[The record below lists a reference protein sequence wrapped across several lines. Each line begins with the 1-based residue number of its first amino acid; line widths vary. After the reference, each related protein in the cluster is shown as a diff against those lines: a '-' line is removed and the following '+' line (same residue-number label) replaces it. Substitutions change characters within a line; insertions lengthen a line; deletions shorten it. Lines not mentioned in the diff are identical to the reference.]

1 MESVPAAPSKI
12 PGTGRELQHYLNVLR
27 KRWRLVTS
35 VLVVSIA
42 VAFVFTIRQPEIF
55 ESTCSLVIES
65 TAPQVLEN
73 VKEVIEMAASTR
85 EFYTTQYRIIRSR
98 EIAQRVIDRLSLDSD
113 PTYFGPMDKSKQSN
127 RDLMVEKLLGK
138 VKVAGVRESRIANI
152 QVRDVDPERA
162 TRIAN
167 AFADTYIERNLDFKL
182 EGARSAGTWLGE
194 QTVGLRKQLE
204 SSEMELY
211 RFRKERNLL
220 DVGLDD
226 KLGMTRQNLQSL
238 NTKLTDTKARRLEI
252 ESIRKLIL
260 AAKNDISERESLPEI
275 RDNPVVQ
282 KLRENYLDLLKI
294 KADLESRYGDK
305 HPKIDT
311 IQHQL
316 AAVQRDY
323 SKELDDVLRAFDKR
337 YQALVETE
345 SSLTKWMNH
354 EKQEALELSKLETE
368 YRPLARDAENN
379 GKIYSIITQRHK
391 EIDLTG
397 MLRANNVRILDRATP
412 PRVAVSPI
420 MSFNLSVGMLVGL
433 LFGLLLAFAIES
445 LDNTVKSPEAAEEL
459 IGAPLLGVLPM
470 LSQAKHRIMADAPE
484 RDLAVFKDPTSLA
497 AEACRSIRTN
507 MMFISA
513 QKEFALFSV
522 TSPGPQDGKTT
533 VAINLAVTMAQAGG
547 KILLIDADMRRPRVH
562 KSFGLKSDKGISN
575 VMAGDLKL
583 DDVICRSEVPN
594 LDVLPCG
601 PTPPNPAELLHTE
614 RFKQILAQCRG
625 SYDRVVIDSPP
636 IGPVTDPAV
645 IGSITDGVVLVMR
658 SGHTTRE
665 AAQFSRRQL
674 TDAGARIL
682 GLVINQTD
690 RKGSGYGYGY
700 GYGYY
705 TPYRRYY
712 RPTGSTS

>member
-1 MESVPAAPSKI
+1 MESESPQPLKAAGP
-12 PGTGRELQHYLNVLR
+12 TRDLLHLLTVLR
-27 KRWRLVTS
+27 KRWRLATT
-35 VLVVSIA
+35 VLVVSLA
-42 VAFVFTIRQPEIF
+42 AAFVFTIRQPKTYEA
-55 ESTCSLVIES
+55 TCSLVIES

-85 EFYTTQYRIIRSR
+85 EFYMTQYRIIRSR
-98 EIAQRVIDRLSLDSD
+98 EIAQRVIDHLGLDSD
-113 PTYFGPMDKSKQSN
+113 PAYGGGVGPSN
-127 RDLMVEKLLGK
+127 QADHQVLVERLLRA

-152 QVRDVDPERA
+152 VVSDVDPERA
-162 TRIAN
+162 ARIAN

-204 SSEMELY
+204 DSEMELY
-211 RFRKERNLL
+211 KFRKERNLL
-220 DVGLDD
+220 DVNLDD
-226 KLGMTRQNLQSL
+226 KQGMTRQNLQSL
-238 NTKLTDTKARRLEI
+238 NTKMTDVKARRIEI

-260 AAKNDISERESLPEI
+260 AARSDISERESLPEI
-275 RDNPVVQ
+275 RDNPVVE

-294 KADLESRYGDK
+294 KADLESRYGEK

-323 SKELDDVLRAFDKR
+323 SKELDNVLKAFDKR

-345 SSLTKWMNH
+345 SSLSKWMNH
-354 EKQEALELSKLETE
+354 EKQQALELAKLETE

-379 GKIYSIITQRHK
+379 NKVYGLINQRHK
-391 EIDLTG
+391 EINLTG
-397 MLRANNVRILDRATP
+397 MLKANNVRILDRATP
-412 PRVAVSPI
+412 PRAAASPSLAV
-420 MSFNLSVGMLVGL
+420 NLSVGMVVGL
-433 LFGLLLAFAIES
+433 VFGLLLAFAVES
-445 LDNTVKSPEAAEEL
+445 MDNTVKSPEAAEAL
-459 IGAPLLGVLPM
+459 VGAPLLGVVPM
-470 LSQAKHRIMADAPE
+470 LSQAKRHLIADAPE

-507 MMFISA
+507 MLFISA
-513 QKEFALFSV
+513 QKEFSLFSV

-547 KILLIDADMRRPRVH
+547 RVLLVDTDMRKPRIH

-575 VMAGDLKL
+575 VMAGDLQLK
-583 DDVICRSEVPN
+583 DAICKSEVPN

-601 PTPPNPAELLHTE
+601 PMPPNPAELLHTE
-614 RFKQILAQCRG
+614 RFRQILAQCRS
-625 SYDRVVIDSPP
+625 SYDRVVLDSPP
-636 IGPVTDPAV
+636 IAPVTDPAI
-645 IGSITDGVVLVMR
+645 IGSVTDGVVLVLR
-658 SGHTTRE
+658 AGHTTRE
-665 AAQFSRRQL
+665 AAQFARRQL

-682 GLVINQTD
+682 GIVINRTD

-700 GYGYY
+700 GYYA
-705 TPYRRYY
+705 PYGRYY
-712 RPTGSTS
+712 RATS

>member
-1 MESVPAAPSKI
+1 M
-12 PGTGRELQHYLNVLR
+12 
-27 KRWRLVTS
+27 TS
-35 VLVVSIA
+35 VVVVSLA
-42 VAFVFTIRQPEIF
+42 VAFVYTIRQPKIYEA
-55 ESTCSLVIES
+55 TCSLVIES

-85 EFYTTQYRIIRSR
+85 EFYVTQYRIIRSR
-98 EIAQRVIDRLSLDSD
+98 EMAQRVIDRLGLDSD
-113 PTYFGPMDKSKQSN
+113 ASYFGSLDKSKQPN
-127 RDLMVEKLLGK
+127 RDLMVERLLEK
-138 VKVAGVRESRIANI
+138 VKVVGVRESRIASV

-204 SSEMELY
+204 NSEMELY
-211 RFRKERNLL
+211 KFRKERSLL

-226 KLGMTRQNLQSL
+226 KQGMTRQNLQSL
-238 NTKLTDTKARRLEI
+238 NTKMTDVKARRIEI

-260 AAKNDISERESLPEI
+260 AAKNDINERESLPEI

-323 SKELDDVLRAFDKR
+323 SKELDNVLRAFDKR
-337 YQALVETE
+337 YEALVETE
-345 SSLTKWMNH
+345 NSLSKWMNH
-354 EKQEALELSKLETE
+354 ERQQALELSKLETE

-379 GKIYSIITQRHK
+379 AKIYGVITQRHK

-397 MLRANNVRILDRATP
+397 MLRANNVRILDRATQ
-412 PRVAVSPI
+412 PRTPVSPVLPL
-420 MSFNLSVGMLVGL
+420 NVSVGLMLGL
-433 LFGLLLAFAIES
+433 IFGLLLALTVES
-445 LDNTVKSPEAAEEL
+445 MDNTIKSPEAAEEL
-459 IGAPLLGVLPM
+459 IGAPLLGVVPM
-470 LSQAKHRIMADAPE
+470 LSLAKQHLMVDAPE

-507 MMFISA
+507 MLFISA
-513 QKEFALFSV
+513 QKEFSLFSV

-547 KILLIDADMRRPRVH
+547 RILLIDTDMRKPRIH
-562 KSFGLKSDKGISN
+562 KSFGLKTDKGISS
-575 VMAGDLKL
+575 VMAGDLQLK
-583 DDVICRSEVPN
+583 DAICKSEVPN

-601 PTPPNPAELLHTE
+601 PMPPNPAELLHTDKF
-614 RFKQILAQCRG
+614 RQILAQCRS
-625 SYDRVVIDSPP
+625 SYDRIVLDSPP
-636 IGPVTDPAV
+636 IGPVTDPAI
-645 IGSITDGVVLVMR
+645 IGSVTDGVVLVLR
-658 SGHTTRE
+658 AGHTTRE
-665 AAQFSRRQL
+665 AAKFARRQL
-674 TDAGARIL
+674 GDAGARIL

-700 GYGYY
+700 GYY
-705 TPYRRYY
+705 TSYGRYY
-712 RPTGSTS
+712 RATT

>member
-1 MESVPAAPSKI
+1 MEPAPPSTSNTTI
-12 PGTGRELQHYLNVLR
+12 SGRELQHYLSVLR
-27 KRWRLVTS
+27 KRWRVVTG
-35 VLVVSIA
+35 VLVAGLA
-42 VAFVFTIRQPEIF
+42 VAFVITVRLPKTYEA
-55 ESTCSLVIES
+55 TCSLVIES
-65 TAPQVLEN
+65 TAPQVLEG
-73 VKEVIEMAASTR
+73 VKDVIEMAASSR

-98 EIAQRVIDRLSLDSD
+98 EIAQRVIDRLGLDSD
-113 PTYFGPMDKSKQSN
+113 TTYFGAIDKTTEAGRN
-127 RDLMVEKLLGK
+127 LMVELLLGR
-138 VKVAGVRESRIANI
+138 VKVAGVRDSRIAQI

-167 AFADTYIERNLDFKL
+167 AFADTYIERNIDFKL

-204 SSEMELY
+204 SSELELY
-211 RFRKERNLL
+211 KFKKERNLL

-238 NTKLTDTKARRLEI
+238 NARLTETKAKRIEI

-294 KADLESRYGDK
+294 KADLESRYGEK

-316 AAVQRDY
+316 AAVQHDY
-323 SKELDDVLRAFDKR
+323 GKELDNVLRAFDKR
-337 YQALVETE
+337 YEALVDTENSLSKWMSREKQQALD
-345 SSLTKWMNH
+345 
-354 EKQEALELSKLETE
+354 LSKLETE

-379 GKIYSIITQRHK
+379 AKIYSQINQRQK

-397 MLRANNVRILDRATP
+397 MLRANNVRILDRATT
-412 PRVAVSPI
+412 PRSPVSPI
-420 MSFNLSVGMLVGL
+420 LGFNLGVGMSVGLI
-433 LFGLLLAFAIES
+433 FGLLLGFAIES
-445 LDNTVKSPEAAEEL
+445 LDNTVKTPEAAEEL
-459 IGAPLLGVLPM
+459 IGAPLLGVLPQ
-470 LSQAKHRIMADAPE
+470 LTNAKHHLPADAPE
-484 RDLAVFKDPTSLA
+484 RDLTVFKDPTSLA

-513 QKEFALFSV
+513 QKEFSVFSV

-533 VAINLAVTMAQAGG
+533 VAINIAIVMAQAGARV
-547 KILLIDADMRRPRVH
+547 LLIDTDMRRPRIH
-562 KSFGLKSDKGISN
+562 RSFGLKSAEGISN
-575 VMAGDLKL
+575 VMAGDQPLESA
-583 DDVICRSEVPN
+583 ICHSEIPG

-601 PTPPNPAELLHTE
+601 PNPPNPAELLHTE
-614 RFKQILAQCRG
+614 RFRQILEQCRS
-625 SYDRVVIDSPP
+625 SYDRVILDSPP
-636 IGPVTDPAV
+636 IGPVTDPAIV
-645 IGSITDGVVLVMR
+645 GSIADGVVLVLR
-658 SGHTTRE
+658 AGHTTRE
-665 AAQFSRRQL
+665 GAQFARRQL
-674 TDAGARIL
+674 VDAGARIL

-690 RKGSGYGYGY
+690 RKGSRYGYGY

-705 TPYRRYY
+705 APYRRYY
-712 RPTGSTS
+712 GTTG